1 MPFDRT
7 DWRVGI
13 NFPLTVRM
21 VYPEVTQVTLMQV
34 SVSRAKGI
42 LSVLL
47 KALPTH

>member
-7 DWRVGI
+7 HWRVGI

-21 VYPEVTQVTLMQV
+21 VYPEVMQV

-47 KALPTH
+47 EALPTH